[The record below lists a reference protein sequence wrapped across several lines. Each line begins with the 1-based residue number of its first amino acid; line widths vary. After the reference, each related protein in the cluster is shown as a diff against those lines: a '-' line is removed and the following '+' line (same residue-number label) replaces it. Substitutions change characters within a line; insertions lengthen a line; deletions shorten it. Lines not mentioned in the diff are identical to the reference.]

1 MQKWTISNPKYES
14 DLLNDALRVSPWC
27 GHRDFIYDYLKYIKP
42 ENIIELGTHYGCSF
56 FAMCQSLKDH
66 HLNTK
71 LYAVDTWK
79 GDEQAGFY
87 GNEVWNIVNT
97 TKERYF
103 TEQNTIF
110 MRMYFN
116 EALKKFSNETFDLI
130 HIDGLHTYEAVSED
144 FRNWL
149 PKLKPDGV
157 ILFHDIYSEK
167 KYGTNLFW
175 EELKQKYKYHFEF
188 THSWGLGIL
197 FPKGNLIYK
206 KLLQYNFPD
215 KLLIYQFRSMYRYET
230 YKTTDLTQMAN
241 ERYEA
246 IQQQS
251 RMIDERDT
259 VIKAQVALVDEKDAA
274 IRNQTTLI
282 NEKDEAVRQQSAIID
297 ERDAVIQSQT
307 VLIDEKDA
315 AIKQQSA
322 MIDERDAVI
331 QSQTVLIDE
340 KDAAIKQQSAM
351 IDERDAVIRSQ
362 TSLIDEKDAAIKQ
375 QSSMINERDM
385 VIKDQTVLIDEKDA
399 AIKHQST
406 MIDERDTVIKN
417 QQFLISRHEEKI
429 DHLESLL
436 QRVYKHKILSKIIF
450 YGKVQNRL

>member
-1 MQKWTISNPKYES
+1 MQRWNISTPIYES

-66 HLNTK
+66 HLDTK

-87 GNEVWNIVNT
+87 GDEVWDIVNT
-97 TKERYF
+97 TKNRCF
-103 TEQNTIF
+103 SGQNTTF

-116 EALKKFSNETFDLI
+116 DALEKFPDETFDLI

-144 FRNWL
+144 FHNWL
-149 PKLKPDGV
+149 PKLKPEGV
-157 ILFHDIYSEK
+157 MLFHDIHSEK

-197 FPKGNLIYK
+197 FPKGEYIYK
-206 KLLQYNFPD
+206 KLLQCNFAD

-230 YKTTDLTQMAN
+230 YKTADLTKMAD

-251 RMIDERDT
+251 RIIDDKDKAIREQSQMIDERDSI
-259 VIKAQVALVDEKDAA
+259 IKAQAALVDEKDAA
-274 IRNQTTLI
+274 IRSQTDLI
-282 NEKDEAVRQQSAIID
+282 SEKDEAVKHQSAMID
-297 ERDAVIQSQT
+297 ERDAIIKAQASLV
-307 VLIDEKDA
+307 DEKDA
-315 AIKQQSA
+315 AIRSQTDLINEKDKAVKHQSA

-331 QSQTVLIDE
+331 KSQAALIDEKEKTIRSQTDLIDE
-340 KDAAIKQQSAM
+340 KDAS
-351 IDERDAVIRSQ
+351 
-362 TSLIDEKDAAIKQ
+362 
-375 QSSMINERDM
+375 
-385 VIKDQTVLIDEKDA
+385 
-399 AIKHQST
+399 IKHQST
-406 MIDERDTVIKN
+406 MIDERDTIIKN
-417 QQFLISRHEEKI
+417 QQLLVSKNEEKI
-429 DHLESLL
+429 KHLESLL
-436 QRVYKHKILSKIIF
+436 HRVNKHKILSKIIF
-450 YGKVQNRL
+450 YGEVQDQL